1 MINQYIMPFIVFLL
15 GLYCLTAGRRWPS
28 ATVWLCLFVT
38 SVIIFKQNSSVELLV
53 YISIFLPVL
62 FSANIGSRKQAKS
75 RHSSIQ
81 EKTVAYVAVL
91 PTFGFYFLFRVQIE
105 QKLQEINSDQA
116 LLKWFEV
123 SLIVCTLLAMM
134 VFMKKRL
141 RV

>member
-1 MINQYIMPFIVFLL
+1 MIDQYIMPSILFLL

-38 SVIIFKQNSSVELLV
+38 SMIIFKKNSPIELLV

-62 FSANIGSRKQAKS
+62 FSANVGSRKQTKS

-81 EKTVAYVAVL
+81 EKAIAYVAVL

-105 QKLQEINSDQA
+105 QKLKGIMTDQA

-123 SLIVCTLLAMM
+123 SLIACTLLAVL

-141 RV
+141 RA